1 MLRFS
6 LRCITAFSASI
17 RYFCALDSPL
27 GLISFDPIS
36 AKSTRSRCLKRST
49 SSRTSEAA
57 GFPRKKMI
65 SRGLQRR
72 PILFRRPSTSGAART
87 NFITSQ
93 IDRITGQKVSGSSR
107 WRTGKESSGGVPV
120 TPTRLPR
127 TGPQTPSDSPRK
139 TRREGFFTAKQLAIS
154 KRDVMGLGIAQGPE
168 VGRIP
173 QKALETVVDKRVEN
187 ERDTLLGFV
196 RYRCLHGVS

>member
-1 MLRFS
+1 MLRFF

-27 GLISFDPIS
+27 GLISFGPIS

-57 GFPRKKMI
+57 SFPRKKMI

-72 PILFRRPSTSGAART
+72 PILFRRPSTSGEART

-93 IDRITGQKVSGSSR
+93 TGQKVSGASR

-127 TGPQTPSDSPRK
+127 TEPRTPSDSPRK

-173 QKALETVVDKRVEN
+173 QKALEPVVDKRVEN